1 MLEDHVI
8 PFLNKWGV
16 GLWFLGEH
24 GAESIHTRFNSL
36 RRTLAKIPDPTKRL
50 HSIMKKH
57 LLQVSPQMLQTQ
69 PEETIE
75 ESQKLHL
82 NPFPHSTPP

>member
-16 GLWFLGEH
+16 GLGFLGEH
-24 GAESIHTRFNSL
+24 GAESIHARFNSL
-36 RRTLAKIPDPTKRL
+36 RRTFAKIPDPTKRL
-50 HSIMKKH
+50 HSIMKEH

-69 PEETIE
+69 PV
-75 ESQKLHL
+75 KMKRPLKRAR
-82 NPFPHSTPP
+82 NST